1 MAEEEGEIGE
11 RLRRICGILERAYGE
26 KAVEPRNPVEVLVRT
41 ILSQNTNDKNTEEA
55 FKSLTARFKYEELLA
70 ASEEEIA
77 DAIRKGGLG
86 RIKARRLK
94 TALSALKNASMQRS
108 KMQRSQRN
116 GGDKGDFNFHFL
128 EDMDVEE
135 ARKFLTSIPGIGQ
148 KTASCVL
155 CFGFRKN
162 AFPVDTHIRR
172 IFSRVLGIH
181 SPREIARLVERSI
194 RSSKIVSFHLNLIE
208 HGRRVCKPQ
217 RPKCEICV
225 LRELCEWF
233 KRKHTKLQ

>member
-1 MAEEEGEIGE
+1 MNSAVSEEEIGE
-11 RLRRICGILERAYGE
+11 RLRRICEILERAYGE

-55 FKSLTARFKYEELLA
+55 FKSLTARFKYEELLT
-70 ASEEEIA
+70 ASEDEIA

-86 RIKARRLK
+86 RVKARRLK
-94 TALSALKNASMQRS
+94 TALSALKNASMQRGG
-108 KMQRSQRN
+108 MQRN
-116 GGDKGDFNFHFL
+116 GGDFFHFL
-128 EDMDVEE
+128 EDMEVEE
-135 ARKFLTSIPGIGQ
+135 ARKFLTSIPGVGQ

-155 CFGFRKN
+155 CFAFRKK

-225 LRELCEWF
+225 LRELCEWWTDRN
-233 KRKHTKLQ
+233 KEKKQKYK

>member
-1 MAEEEGEIGE
+1 MAEEEWEIGE
-11 RLRRICGILERAYGE
+11 RLRRICEILEQAYGE

-55 FKSLTARFKYEELLA
+55 FKSLTAKFKYEELFT

-94 TALSALKNASMQRS
+94 TALSALKNASMQRRS
-108 KMQRSQRN
+108 KMQRN
-116 GGDKGDFNFHFL
+116 GGDFLHFL
-128 EDMDVEE
+128 EDMEVEE
-135 ARKFLTSIPGIGQ
+135 AREFLTSIPGIGQ

-155 CFGFRKN
+155 CFAFRKK

-172 IFSRVLGIH
+172 IFSRVLGIQ

-194 RSSKIVSFHLNLIE
+194 RSSKIVGFHLNLIE

-225 LRELCEWF
+225 LREVCEWW
-233 KRKHTKLQ
+233 KSSEEA

>member
-1 MAEEEGEIGE
+1 MAEEEWEISE
-11 RLRRICGILERAYGE
+11 RLRRICEILERAYGE

-55 FKSLTARFKYEELLA
+55 FKSLTAKFKYEELLT

-77 DAIRKGGLG
+77 YAIRKGGLG

-94 TALSALKNASMQRS
+94 TALSALKNASMQR
-108 KMQRSQRN
+108 N
-116 GGDKGDFNFHFL
+116 GGDFFHFL
-128 EDMDVEE
+128 EEMEVEE
-135 ARKFLTSIPGIGQ
+135 AREFLTSIPGIGQ

-155 CFGFRKN
+155 CFAFRKK

-181 SPREIARLVERSI
+181 SPQEIARLVERSI
-194 RSSKIVSFHLNLIE
+194 RSSKIVGFHLNLIE

-225 LRELCEWF
+225 LREVCDWWKSSEEA
-233 KRKHTKLQ
+233 

>member
-1 MAEEEGEIGE
+1 MAEEEWEIGE

-41 ILSQNTNDKNTEEA
+41 ILSQNTNEKNTEEA

-70 ASEEEIA
+70 ASEDEIA

-108 KMQRSQRN
+108 
-116 GGDKGDFNFHFL
+116 GGDFFHFL
-128 EDMDVEE
+128 EDMEVEE

-155 CFGFRKN
+155 CFAFRKK

-225 LRELCEWF
+225 LREVCEWF
-233 KRKHTKLQ
+233 KRKHAKLQ

>member
-1 MAEEEGEIGE
+1 MAEEEWEISE
-11 RLRRICGILERAYGE
+11 RLRRICEILERAYGE

-108 KMQRSQRN
+108 GMQRS
-116 GGDKGDFNFHFL
+116 GGDFFHFL
-128 EDMDVEE
+128 EDMEVEE
-135 ARKFLTSIPGIGQ
+135 AREFLTSIPGIGQ

-155 CFGFRKN
+155 CFAFRRK
-162 AFPVDTHIRR
+162 R
-172 IFSRVLGIH
+172 
-181 SPREIARLVERSI
+181 SP
-194 RSSKIVSFHLNLIE
+194 
-208 HGRRVCKPQ
+208 
-217 RPKCEICV
+217 
-225 LRELCEWF
+225 
-233 KRKHTKLQ
+233 

>member
-1 MAEEEGEIGE
+1 MAEEEEEIGE
-11 RLRRICGILERAYGE
+11 RLRSICGILERAYGE

-41 ILSQNTNDKNTEEA
+41 ILSQNTNEKNTEEA

-70 ASEEEIA
+70 ASEDEIA

-86 RIKARRLK
+86 RVKARRLK
-94 TALSALKNASMQRS
+94 TALSALKNAAVQRGGMQRGG
-108 KMQRSQRN
+108 MQRN
-116 GGDKGDFNFHFL
+116 GGDFFHFL
-128 EDMDVEE
+128 EDMEVEE
-135 ARKFLTSIPGIGQ
+135 AREFLTSIPGIGQ

-155 CFGFRKN
+155 CFAFRKK

-217 RPKCEICV
+217 RPKCEICI
-225 LRELCEWF
+225 LRELCEWEQ
-233 KRKHTKLQ
+233 KE

>member
-1 MAEEEGEIGE
+1 MNSAVSEEEIGE
-11 RLRRICGILERAYGE
+11 RLRRICEILERAYGE

-41 ILSQNTNDKNTEEA
+41 ILSQNTNEKNTEEA

-86 RIKARRLK
+86 RVKARRLK
-94 TALSALKNASMQRS
+94 TALSALKNASMRRS
-108 KMQRSQRN
+108 GMQRN
-116 GGDKGDFNFHFL
+116 GGDFFHFL
-128 EDMDVEE
+128 EDMEVEE

-155 CFGFRKN
+155 CFAFRKK

-181 SPREIARLVERSI
+181 SPREIARLVEQSI
-194 RSSKIVSFHLNLIE
+194 RSSKIVGFHLNLIE

>member
-1 MAEEEGEIGE
+1 MTEEEWEIGE

-55 FKSLTARFKYEELLA
+55 FKSLTARFKYEELLT

-94 TALSALKNASMQRS
+94 TALSALKNASMQR
-108 KMQRSQRN
+108 N
-116 GGDKGDFNFHFL
+116 GGDFFHFL
-128 EDMDVEE
+128 EDMEVEE

-155 CFGFRKN
+155 CFGFRKK

-194 RSSKIVSFHLNLIE
+194 RSSKIVGFHLNLIE

-225 LRELCEWF
+225 LREVCEWF
-233 KRKHTKLQ
+233 KRKHAKLQ

>member
-1 MAEEEGEIGE
+1 MAEEEGEIDE
-11 RLRRICGILERAYGE
+11 RLRRICEILERAYGE

-55 FKSLTARFKYEELLA
+55 FKSLTARFKYEELLT

-94 TALSALKNASMQRS
+94 TALSALKNATMQR
-108 KMQRSQRN
+108 RD
-116 GGDKGDFNFHFL
+116 GGDKGDEFNLHFL
-128 EDMDVEE
+128 GEMVVEE
-135 ARKFLTSIPGIGQ
+135 AKKFLTSIPGIGQ

-155 CFGFRKN
+155 CFAFRKK
-162 AFPVDTHIRR
+162 AFPVDTHIRK

-181 SPREIARLVERSI
+181 SPQEIARLVERSI
-194 RSSKIVSFHLNLIE
+194 RSSKIVGFHLNLIE

-225 LRELCEWF
+225 LREVCEWF
-233 KRKHTKLQ
+233 KRKHAKLQ

>member
-1 MAEEEGEIGE
+1 MNSAVSEEEIGE

-55 FKSLTARFKYEELLA
+55 FKSLTARFKYEELLT
-70 ASEEEIA
+70 ASEDEIA

-108 KMQRSQRN
+108 KMQRN
-116 GGDKGDFNFHFL
+116 GGVFFHFL
-128 EDMDVEE
+128 EDMEVEE

-155 CFGFRKN
+155 CFAFRKN

-172 IFSRVLGIH
+172 IFSRVLSIH

-194 RSSKIVSFHLNLIE
+194 RSSKIVGFHLNLIE

-233 KRKHTKLQ
+233 KRKHAKLQ

>member
-1 MAEEEGEIGE
+1 MTEEEWEIGE

-41 ILSQNTNDKNTEEA
+41 ILSQNTNEKNTEEA

-70 ASEEEIA
+70 ASEDEIA

-108 KMQRSQRN
+108 
-116 GGDKGDFNFHFL
+116 GGDFFHFL
-128 EDMDVEE
+128 EDMEVEE

-155 CFGFRKN
+155 CFAFRKK

-217 RPKCEICV
+217 RPKCEICI
-225 LRELCEWF
+225 LRELCEWW
-233 KRKHTKLQ
+233 KSSERGVDKGN

>member
-1 MAEEEGEIGE
+1 MAEEEGEIDE
-11 RLRRICGILERAYGE
+11 RLRRICEILERAYGE

-41 ILSQNTNDKNTEEA
+41 ILSQNTNEKNTEEA
-55 FKSLTARFKYEELLA
+55 FKSLTARFKYEELLT

-86 RIKARRLK
+86 RVKARRLK
-94 TALSALKNASMQRS
+94 TALSALKNAAVQRS

-116 GGDKGDFNFHFL
+116 GGDFFHFL
-128 EDMDVEE
+128 EDMEVEE
-135 ARKFLTSIPGIGQ
+135 AREFLTSIPGIGQ

-155 CFGFRKN
+155 CFAFRKK

-181 SPREIARLVERSI
+181 SPREIARLVEQSI
-194 RSSKIVSFHLNLIE
+194 RSSKIVGFHLNLIE

>member
-1 MAEEEGEIGE
+1 MNSAVSEEEIDE

-26 KAVEPRNPVEVLVRT
+26 KAVEPRSPVEVLVRT

-55 FKSLTARFKYEELLA
+55 FKSLTARFKYEELLT

-108 KMQRSQRN
+108 GMQRN
-116 GGDKGDFNFHFL
+116 GRDKGDFNFHFL
-128 EDMDVEE
+128 EDMEVEE

-155 CFGFRKN
+155 CFAFRKK

-194 RSSKIVSFHLNLIE
+194 RSSKIVGFHLNLIE

-225 LRELCEWF
+225 LREVCDWWKSSE
-233 KRKHTKLQ
+233 KA

>member
-1 MAEEEGEIGE
+1 MNSAVSEEEIGE
-11 RLRRICGILERAYGE
+11 RLRRICEILERAYGE

-41 ILSQNTNDKNTEEA
+41 ILSQNTNEKNTEEA
-55 FKSLTARFKYEELLA
+55 FKSLTARFKYEELLT

-86 RIKARRLK
+86 RVKARRLK

-108 KMQRSQRN
+108 KMQRN
-116 GGDKGDFNFHFL
+116 GGDFFHFL
-128 EDMDVEE
+128 EDMEVEE

-155 CFGFRKN
+155 CFAFRKK

-225 LRELCEWF
+225 LREVCEWF
-233 KRKHTKLQ
+233 KRKHAKLQ

>member
-1 MAEEEGEIGE
+1 MAEEEEEIGE

-41 ILSQNTNDKNTEEA
+41 ILSQNTNEKNTEEA
-55 FKSLTARFKYEELLA
+55 FKSLTARFKYEELLT

-94 TALSALKNASMQRS
+94 TALSALKNAAVQRS
-108 KMQRSQRN
+108 GMQRSQRN
-116 GGDKGDFNFHFL
+116 DVGKGDFNFHFL
-128 EDMDVEE
+128 EDMEVEE
-135 ARKFLTSIPGIGQ
+135 AREFLTSIPGIGQ

-155 CFGFRKN
+155 CFAFRKK

-194 RSSKIVSFHLNLIE
+194 RSSKIVGFHLNLIE

-225 LRELCEWF
+225 LQEVCEWW
-233 KRKHTKLQ
+233 KSSEEA

>member
-1 MAEEEGEIGE
+1 MTEEEWGIGK
-11 RLRRICGILERAYGE
+11 RLRRICEILERAYGE

-41 ILSQNTNDKNTEEA
+41 ILSQNTNEKNTEEA

-94 TALSALKNASMQRS
+94 TALSALKNASMQRGG
-108 KMQRSQRN
+108 MQRS
-116 GGDKGDFNFHFL
+116 GGGFFHFL
-128 EDMDVEE
+128 EDMEVEE
-135 ARKFLTSIPGIGQ
+135 AREFLTSIPGIGQ

-217 RPKCEICV
+217 RLKCEICV

-233 KRKHTKLQ
+233 KRKHAKLQ

>member
-1 MAEEEGEIGE
+1 MAEEEWEIGE

-41 ILSQNTNDKNTEEA
+41 ILSQNTNEKNTEEA

-108 KMQRSQRN
+108 GMQRN
-116 GGDKGDFNFHFL
+116 GGQGLLPFLGGYGSGRGEEISDKHPRHRSEDRILRALLRIPKESVPRRHTHSQDFQQSSRHSL
-128 EDMDVEE
+128 ATRDCK
-135 ARKFLTSIPGIGQ
+135 AR
-148 KTASCVL
+148 
-155 CFGFRKN
+155 
-162 AFPVDTHIRR
+162 
-172 IFSRVLGIH
+172 
-181 SPREIARLVERSI
+181 
-194 RSSKIVSFHLNLIE
+194 
-208 HGRRVCKPQ
+208 
-217 RPKCEICV
+217 
-225 LRELCEWF
+225 
-233 KRKHTKLQ
+233 

>member
-1 MAEEEGEIGE
+1 MAEEEEEIGE
-11 RLRRICGILERAYGE
+11 RLRRICEILERVYGE

-41 ILSQNTNDKNTEEA
+41 ILSQNTNEKNTEEA

-94 TALSALKNASMQRS
+94 TALSALKNAAVQRS
-108 KMQRSQRN
+108 KMQRN
-116 GGDKGDFNFHFL
+116 GGGKGDFNFHFL
-128 EDMDVEE
+128 EDMGVEE
-135 ARKFLTSIPGIGQ
+135 AREFLTSIPGIGQ

-155 CFGFRKN
+155 CFAFRKK

-172 IFSRVLGIH
+172 IFSRVLGIQ
-181 SPREIARLVERSI
+181 SPREIANLVERSI
-194 RSSKIVSFHLNLIE
+194 RSSKIVGFHLNLIE

-225 LRELCEWF
+225 LREVCEWF
-233 KRKHTKLQ
+233 KRKHAKLQ